1 MKLSN
6 RTRALLGVLLVS
18 GAGLSATPAPPP
30 GRTMSLRVDL
40 SERKMELY
48 IDGQLTDTYPVAVG
62 QPEFAT
68 PVGNYGLDRV
78 VWNPSWIP
86 PDAEWAEDKEPK
98 APGEVGNPM
107 GRVKIYFSPAY
118 YIHGTMDTASLGRP
132 ASHGCIRMRN
142 QDAVNLAR
150 WIQDLGGAAETD
162 TWYDDTLRAFT
173 RTREVSIPNPPTL
186 TVSP

>member
-1 MKLSN
+1 MKTHI
-6 RTRALLGVLLVS
+6 RTRSLVGLALVCA
-18 GAGLSATPAPPP
+18 AGFAAKPDQAQAQLE
-30 GRTMSLRVDL
+30 LRVDL
-40 SERKMELY
+40 SERQMSLY
-48 IDGQLTDTYPVAVG
+48 LDGRLTETYPVAVG

-68 PVGNYGLDRV
+68 PQGTYGLSRV

-86 PDAEWAEDKEPK
+86 PDEEWAEDADPK

-118 YIHGTMDTASLGRP
+118 YIHGTTDVKSLGRP

-150 WIQDLGGAAETD
+150 WIMDYGGAQQAD
-162 TWYDDTLRAFT
+162 GWYADTLRNFT
-173 RTREVSIPNPPTL
+173 RTREVAVPNPQILIVTQ
-186 TVSP
+186 